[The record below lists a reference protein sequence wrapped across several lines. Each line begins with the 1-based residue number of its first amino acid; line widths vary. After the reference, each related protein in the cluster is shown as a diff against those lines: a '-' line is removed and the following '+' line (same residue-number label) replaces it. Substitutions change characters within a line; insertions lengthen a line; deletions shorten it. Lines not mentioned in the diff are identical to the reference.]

1 MSQKDDMQ
9 HSGKKKV
16 RRRRPAGTEAGS
28 SGSRKKPVKRR
39 TSSQSA
45 NGKSTRNA
53 KYASEKN
60 AGGSRRR
67 RESSRASHQE
77 DKKNKISRNVGLGI
91 AAVQLIATI
100 VFMAGVFM
108 LNMLPTT
115 YVVVIG
121 ILLLL
126 FWGIILASQ
135 FFSKKNAVTG
145 KVISVLITIILI
157 IGSYFLFKASGTI
170 SDISGGDYK
179 LDNVVVAVLADDP
192 AEGIEDAADY
202 TFGVQYA
209 MNGDQITQTV
219 EAINSELGNGAEINT
234 VEYNSLAEQAQALH
248 DGEVDAIIY
257 NEGYTGILEEAFEGY
272 TQNTKV
278 IYTHSIKSQIENQS
292 VDVEVQDEAFSVY
305 ISGIDVFGAIETN
318 SRSDVNIIAVVNPK
332 THQILLVT
340 TPRDYYVEI
349 PGVSGGQKDKLT
361 HAGIY
366 GVDASMATLEELYDT
381 ELEFYARVN
390 FTSLIEIVDAL
401 GGVDV
406 ESEYAFTTSSDSGMV
421 INVEQGTN
429 HFNGEEALAFSRER
443 QNVPG
448 GDNQRGK
455 DQQAVITAMIK
466 KMVSPAILTG
476 ANGIL
481 NSVSGNVETNMSQ
494 SQIQEL
500 IKTQLS
506 EGASWN
512 ITSMAAEGTG
522 DNQYC
527 YSYSGAPLYVMQPDQ
542 ASVDAIKE
550 AITAVENGETLEG
563 TSTQ

>member
-9 HSGKKKV
+9 HSGKKTV
-16 RRRRPAGTEAGS
+16 RRRRPAGSESGNPAGGKKTVRKRS
-28 SGSRKKPVKRR
+28 SAQASGRKNAQSKSAGYDVRKGADGSRMRNRSGKP
-39 TSSQSA
+39 
-45 NGKSTRNA
+45 
-53 KYASEKN
+53 E
-60 AGGSRRR
+60 
-67 RESSRASHQE
+67 H
-77 DKKNKISRNVGLGI
+77 DKKNKISRNVGMGI
-91 AAVQLIATI
+91 AGVQLIATI
-100 VFMAGVFM
+100 VFVAGLLR
-108 LNMLPTT
+108 LNMLPNM
-115 YVVVIG
+115 YLAAIG

-135 FFSKKNAVTG
+135 FFSKKNAITG
-145 KVISVLITIILI
+145 KVISILISIILI
-157 IGSYFLFKASGTI
+157 VGSYFLFKTSGTI
-170 SDISGGDYK
+170 ADISGGDYK
-179 LDNVVVAVLADDP
+179 LDNVVVAVMADDP
-192 AEGIEDAADY
+192 AEDIQGAADH
-202 TFGVQYA
+202 TFGVQYS

-219 EAINSELGNGAEINT
+219 EAINSELGTEIT
-234 VEYNSLAEQAQALH
+234 TREYDSLAEQAEALH

-272 TQNTKV
+272 SENTKV
-278 IYTHSIKSQIENQS
+278 IYTHSIKSELENQS
-292 VDVEVQDEAFSVY
+292 SDVQVKDESFSVY

-318 SRSDVNIIAVVNPK
+318 SRSDVNIIAVVNP
-332 THQILLVT
+332 TSHQILLVT

-349 PGVSGGQKDKLT
+349 PGVSGGEKDKLT

-366 GVDASMATLEELYDT
+366 GVDTSMATLEQLYDT
-381 ELEFYARVN
+381 DLDFYARVN

-406 ESEYAFTTSSDSGMV
+406 ESEYAFTTSYESGMV
-421 INVEQGTN
+421 MNVSEGTN
-429 HFNGEEALAFSRER
+429 HFNGKEALAFSRER
-443 QNVPG
+443 LNVPG

-481 NSVSGNVETNMSQ
+481 NSVSGNVETNMSE

-542 ASVDAIKE
+542 ASVDAIKA
-550 AITAVENGETLEG
+550 AIDQVENGETLEG
-563 TSTQ
+563 TTTE